1 MIFLSSPYS
10 DPNPLVMAERYRE
23 ARELTAA
30 MLRQGAVVFSPIVY
44 LHELAK
50 DYQLPKDAK
59 YWSNFNVSMLRR
71 ADVFAILMLD
81 GWEQSKG
88 VQMELSLAKHLNIP
102 VQELRKVD

>member
-10 DPNPLVMAERYRE
+10 DPDPLVMAKRFIEVE
-23 ARELTAA
+23 ELTSA
-30 MLRQGAVVFSPIVY
+30 MLKQGAVVFSPIVY
-44 LHELAK
+44 LHEISK
-50 DYQLPKDAK
+50 KYNLPKDAQ

-71 ADVFAILMLD
+71 CDLFAILMLD

-102 VQELRKVD
+102 VQELRKVE